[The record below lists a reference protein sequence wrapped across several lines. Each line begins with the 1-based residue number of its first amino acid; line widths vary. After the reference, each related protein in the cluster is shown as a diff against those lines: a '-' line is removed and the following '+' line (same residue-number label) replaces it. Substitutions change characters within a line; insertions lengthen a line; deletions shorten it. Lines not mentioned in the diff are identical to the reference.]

1 MSIVQFFRILW
12 ARKWMILAATASS
25 IVGGFVVLAIVP
37 PRWEAHARVMMSI
50 LKPDPITG
58 QVISGAATRTYVDT
72 QTELITDFSVA
83 GQVPEQIG
91 WLTDPTL
98 IASYEAGAK
107 KSGQDFRHW
116 AAQLIIDR
124 TKPRMVEGSN
134 ILEITYTA
142 NKPDEA
148 KIIADDL
155 RSDYMATS
163 LNLRRTDALRNQ
175 QWYEAQA
182 QKTRAAMEQAQ
193 TALAAFERGNGVLM
207 TGDKE
212 DVDSAQLRA
221 LAAQASQPALTVNGA
236 AGPSPLT
243 AQLTEVDAEIA
254 QMAEKL
260 GPNHPDLQALRARR
274 KAIAE
279 LLGKEQSAQ
288 SHATSVAVAN
298 ATAMQRAMSQQKAK
312 VIGNSDKI
320 AKLRELQSDVD
331 LKQDQYNK
339 LLARAGELAQEAAA
353 ADAGVTTLGPATVGS
368 SPVFPKKPLIV
379 GGAVFLGLAV
389 GVLSALLA
397 ELLARRVRSA
407 EDLENALDAPLLSV
421 IPAERL
427 RRGARKVRGKAVK
440 VPEGSLAQA

>member
-12 ARKWMILAATASS
+12 VRKWMILAATGSS
-25 IVGGFVVLAIVP
+25 IVGGLVVLAIVP

-98 IASYEAGAK
+98 IARYESTAR

-142 NKPDEA
+142 NKPNEA
-148 KIIADDL
+148 KIVADDL
-155 RSDYMATS
+155 RNDYMATS
-163 LNLRRTDALRNQ
+163 LNLRRADALRNQ

-182 QKTRAAMEQAQ
+182 QKTRTAMEQAQ
-193 TALAAFERGNGVLM
+193 TDLAAFERGNGVMM

-236 AGPSPLT
+236 PGPSPLT

-254 QMAEKL
+254 QMAQKL
-260 GPNHPDLQALRARR
+260 GPNHPDL
-274 KAIAE
+274 
-279 LLGKEQSAQ
+279 
-288 SHATSVAVAN
+288 
-298 ATAMQRAMSQQKAK
+298 
-312 VIGNSDKI
+312 
-320 AKLRELQSDVD
+320 
-331 LKQDQYNK
+331 
-339 LLARAGELAQEAAA
+339 
-353 ADAGVTTLGPATVGS
+353 
-368 SPVFPKKPLIV
+368 
-379 GGAVFLGLAV
+379 
-389 GVLSALLA
+389 
-397 ELLARRVRSA
+397 
-407 EDLENALDAPLLSV
+407 
-421 IPAERL
+421 
-427 RRGARKVRGKAVK
+427 
-440 VPEGSLAQA
+440 